1 MLSINEHSQRI
12 NLEEK
17 CSIPDRV
24 KFERRYRKLRH
35 QILNEYDVCP
45 TNKIEEKSRK
55 DLRDLQREANAM
67 LDICDLYLK
76 QKAFDYKIC
85 YHTLIICANNPDIL
99 EKLQISSSSC
109 NYNQSRT
116 GKIGFKKA
124 RFFRC
129 FRIVDDKNYEKDKIS
144 KRLTEN
150 INMLMTIF
158 SKMEDKQIIEDSEI
172 TLIYHS
178 ARVWHEALLYSG
190 YYATGRFIE
199 KIVRD
204 VTEKERAKGR
214 GELELFGCKSVE
226 ELILELESS
235 LFRLEKKENTVTI
248 QKNYFLSNYAIQFL
262 SSRSHRG
269 ETSIYGS
276 VGTIIGDAP
285 NAKIENHN

>member
-1 MLSINEHSQRI
+1 MSINEHSQRI

-17 CSIPDRV
+17 CSIPNRL
-24 KFERRYRKLRH
+24 KFEKRYKKLRR
-35 QILNEYDVCP
+35 QIRKEYDVCP

-76 QKAFDYKIC
+76 QNAFNYKIC

-99 EKLQISSSSC
+99 DKLQISSLSC

-150 INMLMTIF
+150 INMLMTMF
-158 SKMEDKQIIEDSEI
+158 SEMEDKQIIENSEI

-190 YYATGRFIE
+190 YDATGRFIE

-204 VTEKERAKGR
+204 VTEKEREKGR
-214 GELELFGCKSVE
+214 GELELFGCRSGE

-276 VGTIIGDAP
+276 VGAIIENGS